1 MNQNLNQKEILIMY
15 KEAFFTP
22 APRRDAMVPE
32 MIDTVI
38 DKNGNR
44 FTGYISEKL
53 DSTSVKVHFKYDK
66 DIFHVKEALK

>member
-1 MNQNLNQKEILIMY
+1 MY

-22 APRRDAMVPE
+22 APKSDAMVPE

-38 DKNGNR
+38 DKNGNK

-53 DSTSVKVHFKYDK
+53 DNTSVKVHFKYDADK

>member
-1 MNQNLNQKEILIMY
+1 MY

-22 APRRDAMVPE
+22 APKSDAMVPE

-66 DIFHVKEALK
+66 DKDLFHVKEALSK